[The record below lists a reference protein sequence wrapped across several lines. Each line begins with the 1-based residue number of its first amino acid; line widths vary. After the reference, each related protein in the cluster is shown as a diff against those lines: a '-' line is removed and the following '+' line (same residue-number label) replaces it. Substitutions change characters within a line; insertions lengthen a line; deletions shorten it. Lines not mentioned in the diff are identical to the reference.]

1 MHPVELRAEAAGWH
15 GHADAHRELSLHLH
29 PPLPRSCPIAMSST
43 LTDRSGRRP
52 CGYRTG
58 CTSGTRGDPGSV
70 VVTQTMDEGVG
81 VKPRAGASAVPAV
94 GPQRQTPSRRVPQ
107 KNRARRVR
115 PLWIALGFSK

>member
-1 MHPVELRAEAAGWH
+1 
-15 GHADAHRELSLHLH
+15 
-29 PPLPRSCPIAMSST
+29 
-43 LTDRSGRRP
+43 
-52 CGYRTG
+52 
-58 CTSGTRGDPGSV
+58 V